1 MRPVVLLLRLTD
13 NNGPTASKVQ
23 YHKFEVQEKL
33 KVVTFDDA
41 NPPWDNDE
49 YDLEAMKQ
57 EIVSIHRHRWDYGYT
72 ATQSTGY
79 LLDPEYVDM
88 NQHEDEETME
98 AFHTFVECTYYYP
111 PAPQSDASQEEMSA
125 YEAACA
131 SQRTKRSA
139 THVQLL

>member
-33 KVVTFDDA
+33 KVVTFDAAD
-41 NPPWDNDE
+41 PPWDNDE

-98 AFHTFVECTYYYP
+98 AFHTFVECTTW
-111 PAPQSDASQEEMSA
+111 SQG
-125 YEAACA
+125 YEVEDK
-131 SQRTKRSA
+131 KRNHMLWDNVEA
-139 THVQLL
+139 WMYIIHNAKQVE